1 MQDNILFNKTIW
13 QNICI
18 KNDDIDFNTVKETC
32 KLAAIHDDINSLPM
46 GYDTVLS
53 ESATNL
59 SGGQKQRISIARALF
74 KKPQILLLD
83 EATSALDSLT
93 ESKIINNIS
102 SLKCTQI
109 IIAHRLSTIKNAD
122 KIILLDK
129 GEIINI
135 GDHNK
140 LMSESYYY
148 RNLYK
153 NSTVS

>member
-46 GYDTVLS
+46 
-53 ESATNL
+53 ATNL